1 MRLFFLLLLTI
12 SISGCSALNKPAP
25 NALQTVPD
33 AFVYRLPEHASQQT
47 WIEALNDPLL
57 AELIAKA
64 ELDNLSLAEL
74 QARVREAEA
83 QETLETARLLPRLDG
98 EAAASIQRKFA
109 TRTTRDDGSRE
120 RANTGSYSVGPKA
133 IWEVPLFGRT
143 EALLQLTTAD
153 IVIAKEDVEA
163 ARLSVRA
170 DIALAYIALR
180 TAQQRLD
187 VIQKI
192 ADLQKHVATLT
203 LIRQRNDL
211 ASAFDVARAEQSAA
225 QSEIFIPQAQETVN
239 RAKLS
244 IMVLLGTSAPDARL
258 DIPGNLPALPDAAL
272 PSTPANLLR
281 LRPDIRRAEAAVL
294 KQAGALGIAKAD
306 VYPRLTLEGTLT
318 FAANLMGKPL
328 LPSPS
333 RTAGFGPTLSIP
345 LFDWGQRM
353 ANVDARY
360 AGLEAETLHYR
371 QTVIEAYAEAE
382 TSITSYTQK
391 RLRRD
396 AAITSSRKA
405 RAATNY
411 AAIQQREGLIDLTE
425 QLLTEERLLNA
436 EQERFEAEESALNA
450 FITLHRVF
458 ASPVVLAKE

>member
-1 MRLFFLLLLTI
+1 MRLFCLLLLTI
-12 SISGCSALNKPAP
+12 SISGCAALNKPAP
-25 NALQTVPD
+25 EVAQTMPD
-33 AFVYRLPEHASQQT
+33 AFIYRFPDVSQRT

-64 ELDNLSLAEL
+64 DLNNLSLAAL

-83 QETLETARLLPRLDG
+83 EATVETSRLLPRLDVQAG
-98 EAAASIQRKFA
+98 ATIQRQLGK
-109 TRTTRDDGSRE
+109 RSTRDDGSRE
-120 RANTGSYSVGPKA
+120 RATTGSYSIGQKA
-133 IWEVPLFGRT
+133 SWEIPLFGRT
-143 EALLQLTTAD
+143 EAVEQSTTAD

-170 DIALAYIALR
+170 DIAQAYIALR
-180 TAQQRLD
+180 TAQQRLI
-187 VIQKI
+187 VIQQI
-192 ADLQKHVATLT
+192 ADLQKRTVALT

-211 ASAFDVARAEQSAA
+211 ASAFDIARAQQSAA
-225 QSEIFIPQAQETVN
+225 QSEALIPQAQEVVN

-244 IMVLLGTSAPDARL
+244 IMVLLGTNAPDTRL
-258 DIPGNLPALPDAAL
+258 DIPGNLPALPEAVL
-272 PSTPANLLR
+272 PTTPATLLR
-281 LRPDIRRAEAAVL
+281 LRPDIRRAEASVL
-294 KQAGALGIAKAD
+294 KQAGALGIARAD

-318 FAANLMGKPL
+318 FAANLIGKPL
-328 LPSPS
+328 LTSPS
-333 RTAGFGPTLSIP
+333 RTTGFAPTLSIP

-360 AGLEAETLHYR
+360 AGLEAETLRYR

-382 TSITSYTQK
+382 TSITSFAQQ

-396 AAITSSRKA
+396 AAIASSSKA
-405 RAATNY
+405 RAETNY
-411 AAIQQREGLIDLTE
+411 ATIQRREGLIDLTE

>member
-1 MRLFFLLLLTI
+1 MRLFCLLFLTI
-12 SISGCSALNKPAP
+12 SISGCAALNKPAP
-25 NALQTVPD
+25 EAAQTLPD
-33 AFVYRLPEHASQQT
+33 VFVYRLPEQASQQT
-47 WIEALNDPLL
+47 WIQALNDPLL
-57 AELIAKA
+57 AELVAKV

-83 QETLETARLLPRLDG
+83 QATVETSRLLPRLDAQAG
-98 EAAASIQRKFA
+98 ASIQRQFGK
-109 TRTTRDDGSRE
+109 RSTRDDGSRE
-120 RANTGSYSVGPKA
+120 RATTGSYSIGPKA
-133 IWEVPLFGRT
+133 SWEVPLFGRT
-143 EALLQLTTAD
+143 EAVEQSTTAD

-180 TAQQRLD
+180 TAQQRLV
-187 VIQKI
+187 VIQQI
-192 ADLQKHVATLT
+192 ADLQKRVAALT

-225 QSEIFIPQAQETVN
+225 QSQTFIPQAQEAVN
-239 RAKLS
+239 RAKLRT
-244 IMVLLGTSAPDARL
+244 MVLLGTTAPDARL
-258 DIPGNLPALPDAAL
+258 DTPTDLPALPDVGLSA
-272 PSTPANLLR
+272 TPANLLR

-294 KQAGALGIAKAD
+294 KQVGTLGIAKAD

-318 FAANLMGKPL
+318 FAANLIGKPL

-333 RTAGFGPTLSIP
+333 RTAGFAPALSIP

-360 AGLEAETLHYR
+360 AGLEAETLRYR

-382 TSITSYTQK
+382 TSLTSFTQQ

-396 AAITSSRKA
+396 AAIASSSKA
-405 RAATNY
+405 RAANNY
-411 AAIQQREGLIDLTE
+411 ATIQEREALIDLTE
-425 QLLTEERLLNA
+425 QLLTQERLLTA
-436 EQERFEAEESALNA
+436 EQERFDAEESALTA

-458 ASPVVLAKE
+458 ASPVKLY

>member
-1 MRLFFLLLLTI
+1 MRLFCVVCLTI

-25 NALQTVPD
+25 EAVQTLPD
-33 AFVYRLPEHASQQT
+33 AFVYRLPQQASQQT
-47 WIEALNDPLL
+47 WIEAINDPLL
-57 AELIAKA
+57 TELIAKA
-64 ELDNLSLAEL
+64 ELENLPLAEL

-83 QETLETARLLPRLDG
+83 QATVETARLLPRLDG
-98 EAAASIQRKFA
+98 EAAASTQRQLGN
-109 TRTTRDDGSRE
+109 RTTRDDGSSE
-120 RANTGSYSVGPKA
+120 RANTGSYSIGPKA
-133 IWEVPLFGRT
+133 SWEVPLFGRSQ
-143 EALLQLTTAD
+143 AVRQLAIAD
-153 IVIAKEDVEA
+153 SVIAKEDVEA

-170 DIALAYIALR
+170 DIARAYVALR
-180 TAQQRLD
+180 TAQQRLN
-187 VIQKI
+187 VIQQI
-192 ADLQKHVATLT
+192 ADLQKRIATLT
-203 LIRQRNDL
+203 RIRQQSDL

-244 IMVLLGTSAPDARL
+244 IMVLLGSTAPDARL

-294 KQAGALGIAKAD
+294 KQAGALGIARAD
-306 VYPRLTLEGTLT
+306 LYPRLTLEGTLT
-318 FAANLMGKPL
+318 FAANIIGKPL
-328 LPSPS
+328 LTSPS
-333 RTAGFGPTLSIP
+333 RTAGFAPTLSIP

-360 AGLEAETLHYR
+360 AGLEAETLRYR

-382 TSITSYTQK
+382 TSITSFAQQ

-396 AAITSSRKA
+396 AAIASSSKA

-411 AAIQQREGLIDLTE
+411 AAIQRREGLIDLTE

-436 EQERFEAEESALNA
+436 EQERFDAEASALNT

-458 ASPVVLAKE
+458 ASPVILTE